1 MFFKLTIVNN
11 ASLCL
16 NIRTDIMAMF
26 CRFIFYCK
34 QFFWSNDVMFALY
47 RSSLQENKCRM
58 QHIWKNTFV
67 HFSFYRLIYIDCPN
81 TIVMPGPHNSKRLPE
96 GPWEDPLVTR
106 WNEITFSWIRTHLK
120 FMPLTQAIDL
130 KEHVNI
136 CKQSIVSW
144 NYILPSIGIH
154 HQEPRPISTI
164 AKTAND
170 KNNANHE
177 LSTFTK
183 SNDIFNYQQ

>member
-1 MFFKLTIVNN
+1 MSQVLSWEWSQVKKQDHWTFLIIPIQTSLKTMFFKLTIVNN

-106 WNEITFSWIRTHLK
+106 WNEITFS
-120 FMPLTQAIDL
+120 
-130 KEHVNI
+130 
-136 CKQSIVSW
+136 
-144 NYILPSIGIH
+144 
-154 HQEPRPISTI
+154 
-164 AKTAND
+164 
-170 KNNANHE
+170 
-177 LSTFTK
+177 
-183 SNDIFNYQQ
+183 